1 MLNLSRKLDFFLTK
15 SLFTFSQQSPMLAQS
30 TRTLTKS
37 IYEKGIYVQSS
48 ESQAEQ
54 SQAPKRQLRK
64 RPVSEKKADKKG
76 KDNDDQNR
84 GGGLLEPIIEDWKEW
99 VARRR
104 PQPHALA

>member
-1 MLNLSRKLDFFLTK
+1 MLNLSRKLDFLLTK

-48 ESQAEQ
+48 ESQVEQ